1 MKQFYPST
9 GLGKLCGLFGKTRQ
23 AFYDQSWRSSDE
35 QFQEAFIIDKVKA
48 IRQHIQGIGGLQ
60 LHNMLKEQLQMHGIH
75 IGRDSFYELL
85 RKYNLLIKIK
95 KRYTITTNSNHPYY
109 KWPDLTGNIIVT
121 AIEQLWVCDIT
132 YLRTENG
139 FVYLSL
145 ITDAYSRK
153 VVGYH
158 VSQYLRASGCITALH
173 KAISGLSVQKE
184 KRNLIHH
191 SDRGIQ
197 YCCEAYVEILQYNNI
212 NISMTQTGSPYDNAI
227 AERVNG
233 ILKRHLGL
241 NKVFKNYAAA
251 VPAVCSALDAYNCL
265 RPHMSVS
272 NLTPQQAHL
281 STQPLIKK
289 WKNKNKYIQN
299 HERKV

>member
-1 MKQFYPST
+1 MKKHYPT
-9 GLGKLCGLFGKTRQ
+9 VGLEKLCKLFGKTRQ

-35 QFQEAFIIDKVKA
+35 QLQEAFVIDKVKT
-48 IRQHIQGIGGLQ
+48 IRSYIEGIGGIQ
-60 LHNMLKEQLQMHGIH
+60 LYSMVKADLKLHDIS
-75 IGRDSFYELL
+75 IGRDKFYELL
-85 RKYNLLIKIK
+85 RKHDLLLKRK

-109 KWPDLTGNIIVT
+109 KWPDLTAHIVLT
-121 AIEQLWVCDIT
+121 GIEQLWVSDIT

-153 VVGYH
+153 IIGYH
-158 VSQYLRASGCITALH
+158 VSQHLKAQGCIIALD
-173 KAISGLSVQKE
+173 KAIRSLQDTKE
-184 KRNLIHH
+184 NRKLIHH

-197 YCCEAYVEILQYNNI
+197 YCCGPYVIILQNNHI
-212 NISMTQTGSPYDNAI
+212 GISMTQSGSPYDNAI
-227 AERVNG
+227 AERING
-233 ILKRHLGL
+233 ILKHQLGL
-241 NKVFKNYAAA
+241 KHVFKNYAST
-251 VPAVCSALDAYNCL
+251 VTAVCCAIDAYNCL

-289 WKNKNKYIQN
+289 WKNKKKYHQKK
-299 HERKV
+299 ESTV